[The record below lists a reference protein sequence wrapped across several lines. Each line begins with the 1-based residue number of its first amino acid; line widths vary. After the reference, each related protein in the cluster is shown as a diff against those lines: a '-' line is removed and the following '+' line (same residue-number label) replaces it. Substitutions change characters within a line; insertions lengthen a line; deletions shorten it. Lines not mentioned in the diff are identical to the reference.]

1 MNINMNMNMNTDTA
15 DTNAEDRWRDA
26 YYKEAL
32 AAADLRWDICWAIG
46 LLNPENPALAQ
57 RLDAN
62 LKKHEQ
68 RRVQQ

>member
-1 MNINMNMNMNTDTA
+1 MNMNMNMNTDTA
-15 DTNAEDRWRDA
+15 SKNAEEKWRDDD
-26 YYKEAL
+26 YKEAL
-32 AAADLRWDICWAIG
+32 ATTDLRWDLGWAIG

-62 LKKHEQ
+62 LKRHEQ

>member
-1 MNINMNMNMNTDTA
+1 MNINMNMNTDTA
-15 DTNAEDRWRDA
+15 NAEEKWRDA
-26 YYKEAL
+26 YFKEAL

-57 RLDAN
+57 RLDSN

-68 RRVQQ
+68 RRVKP

>member
-1 MNINMNMNMNTDTA
+1 MNMNMNTDTA
-15 DTNAEDRWRDA
+15 DTNAEDKWRDA

-68 RRVQQ
+68 RRVKP